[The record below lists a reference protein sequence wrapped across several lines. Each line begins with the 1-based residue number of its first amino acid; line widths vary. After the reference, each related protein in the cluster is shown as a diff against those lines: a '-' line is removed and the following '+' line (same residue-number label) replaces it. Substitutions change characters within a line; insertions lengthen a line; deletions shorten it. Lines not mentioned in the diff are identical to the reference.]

1 MSYRPICPMVHPPQ
15 PCHGMPEESIG
26 YNIANVYVTSRAG
39 RKPPAAGGAMGCDA
53 WVRKS
58 WDSSK
63 S

>member
-1 MSYRPICPMVHPPQ
+1 MSYRPICLMVTPAAAPTRDTAV
-15 PCHGMPEESIG
+15 SIR

-53 WVRKS
+53 WARKS